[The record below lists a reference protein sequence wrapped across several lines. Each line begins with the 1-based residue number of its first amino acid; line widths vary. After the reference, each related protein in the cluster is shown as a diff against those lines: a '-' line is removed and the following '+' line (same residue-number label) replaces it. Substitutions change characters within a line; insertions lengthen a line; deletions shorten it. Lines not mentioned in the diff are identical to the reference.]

1 MQFDIR
7 FRWISERIKLM
18 KEKCING
25 NVYKSGVIG
34 SDISQK
40 NEIMA
45 AKGEDKPGEATKKV
59 LGYVLI
65 TIAVALFGAVYEYF
79 SFGVYSYYMIYAF
92 AIPLI
97 LGVLPWLFIASARMG
112 RGATEKDHPPM
123 YTINLW
129 GSGIATL
136 TVGSVFHGILDIYG
150 TTSSLSKVYFIVG
163 AGLLLTAFMTFIGY
177 REKKMTDARIA

>member
-1 MQFDIR
+1 MNENNLNNEAIYKSYIKETDIR
-7 FRWISERIKLM
+7 DSKVMLKSEGYDDFNK
-18 KEKCING
+18 
-25 NVYKSGVIG
+25 
-34 SDISQK
+34 
-40 NEIMA
+40 
-45 AKGEDKPGEATKKV
+45 ATKKV
-59 LGYVLI
+59 SGYVLI
-65 TIAVALFGAVYEYF
+65 TIAVALFGAIYEYF

-97 LGVLPWLFIASARMG
+97 LGVVPWIFILSDKKG
-112 RGATEKDHPPM
+112 KGAEKRDFPPM

-163 AGLLLTAFMTFIGY
+163 AGLLLTALMTFIGY
-177 REKKMTDARIA
+177 REKKMADARIA